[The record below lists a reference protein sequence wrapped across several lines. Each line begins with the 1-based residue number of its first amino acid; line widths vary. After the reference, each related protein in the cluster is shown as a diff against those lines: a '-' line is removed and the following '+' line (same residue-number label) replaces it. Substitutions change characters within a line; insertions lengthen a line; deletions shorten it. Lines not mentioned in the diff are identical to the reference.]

1 MKRVPGSPDRSR
13 ALSGGFTVEAEDC
26 CHVFDPTT
34 PRRVSER
41 GSCWDFWEG
50 KPYEGLQRANRNIY
64 NSICCCVFITDSCR
78 ACGITI
84 SLFNIKVVLS

>member
-50 KPYEGLQRANRNIY
+50 KSHMRDYRGRTETYTIV
-64 NSICCCVFITDSCR
+64 SVVVFP
-78 ACGITI
+78 
-84 SLFNIKVVLS
+84 